1 LHCPHKLQELFRHC
15 LDKNDDIHSY
25 NTRLMDSVHLHRPD
39 IDFGKRSLKYKAAK
53 FYNNLTEEIRFVL
66 VTLGDTIN

>member
-1 LHCPHKLQELFRHC
+1 
-15 LDKNDDIHSY
+15 
-25 NTRLMDSVHLHRPD
+25 MDSVHLHRPD

-66 VTLGDTIN
+66 VTLGDTINQFWETTHLILNIDNN